1 VIALARIA
9 LLVLVFT
16 LDASPRPEGAAAK
29 AAVPAFGGHGL
40 VSRASQ
46 DGAWKA
52 GFSRVR
58 ITPGSPVPLAGYAN
72 RSKPFEGVAHELY
85 VKAMALEDAGGRRAL
100 LVTADHIG
108 WGAEVATPL
117 AEELVRRTGLPRE
130 AILLNASHTH
140 SGPRL
145 TLTPG
150 ARSGVSEEDAIQS
163 VQYTRGLQEKTVD
176 AAVKALADI
185 APAKLSWG
193 KGTAGFVVNRRERT
207 ERGIVLGVNPD
218 GPVDRSV
225 PVLRVDAPDG
235 RLRGIVFGAACH
247 NTTLTSQ
254 NLQVSGDYAGV
265 AQSWLESK
273 QEGSTA
279 MFVLGCGGD
288 ANPNPRGTMALALQ
302 HGEELGRE
310 VWRVATEATRS
321 AVSGPLSTAL
331 ASVDLPFKTFER
343 EELEK
348 LAGTP
353 GALAA
358 TAKQMVEFLD
368 AGARLPVRYRAPVAV
383 WRFGRDLTLV
393 GLPGETV
400 VDYARGVE
408 KLADPARLWVAGYC
422 NDKIGYLA
430 SRRVTEEGGYEA
442 QGLTK
447 GFGGPGFFS
456 PAAEEAVLDAVREL
470 LRRP

>member
-1 VIALARIA
+1 VIPVARISLL
-9 LLVLVFT
+9 LLVLF
-16 LDASPRPEGAAAK
+16 A
-29 AAVPAFGGHGL
+29 
-40 VSRASQ
+40 Q
-46 DGAWKA
+46 DGSWKA
-52 GFSRVR
+52 GFSRIR
-58 ITPGSPVPLAGYAN
+58 ITPGAPMPLAGYAN
-72 RSKPFEGVAHELY
+72 RAKPFESVAHDLY
-85 VKAMALEDAGGRRAL
+85 VKALALEDGGGRRAL

-117 AEELVRRTGLPRE
+117 AEELVRRTGLPRD

-150 ARSGVSEEDAIQS
+150 ARSGVSEEDALLC
-163 VQYTRGLQEKTVD
+163 VGYTKQLQEKTVD
-176 AAVKALADI
+176 AALKAIADLS
-185 APAKLSWG
+185 PAILSWG

-207 ERGIVLGVNPD
+207 DRGIVLGVNPD
-218 GPVDRSV
+218 GPADRTV
-225 PVLRVDAPDG
+225 PVLRIDAPDG

-254 NLQVSGDYAGV
+254 NLRVSGDYAGV
-265 AQSWLESK
+265 AQAWLEA
-273 QEGSTA
+273 QQDGATA

-288 ANPNPRGTMALALQ
+288 ANPSPRGTMELAVR

-310 VWRVATEATRS
+310 VWRVAREAKRL
-321 AVSGPLSTAL
+321 AGSGPLSTAL
-331 ASVDLPFKTFER
+331 ASVDLPFKTLER
-343 EELEK
+343 AEIEK

-353 GALAA
+353 GPLAA
-358 TAKQMVEFLD
+358 TARQMVEFLD

-383 WRFGRDLTLV
+383 WKLGRDLTLV

-400 VDYARGVE
+400 VDYAKGVE
-408 KLADPARLWVAGYC
+408 KLADPARLWIAGYC
-422 NDKIGYLA
+422 NDKIGYLP

-447 GFGGPGFFS
+447 GFGGPGFFA
-456 PAAEEAVLDAVREL
+456 PGVEEVILDAVKEL
-470 LRRP
+470 LRR

>member
-1 VIALARIA
+1 VIAPARIA
-9 LLVLVFT
+9 FLLLLLFPQ
-16 LDASPRPEGAAAK
+16 DA
-29 AAVPAFGGHGL
+29 
-40 VSRASQ
+40 
-46 DGAWKA
+46 AWKA
-52 GFSRVR
+52 GFASVR
-58 ITPGSPVPLAGYAN
+58 ITPASPIPLAGYAG
-72 RSKPFEGVAHELY
+72 RSAPFEGVAHELY
-85 VKAMALEDAGGRRAL
+85 VKALALEDAGGRRAL

-108 WGAEVATPL
+108 WGAEISVPL
-117 AEELVRRTGLPRE
+117 ADELVRRTGLKRD

-150 ARSGVSEEDAIQS
+150 ARSGVTEEDAAAG
-163 VQYTRGLQEKTVD
+163 VAYTKGLQEKTVE
-176 AAVKALADI
+176 AARNAVADLS
-185 APAKLSWG
+185 PARLSWG
-193 KGTAGFVVNRRERT
+193 KGTAGFVANRRERT

-225 PVLRVDAPDG
+225 PVLRVDALDG

-247 NTTLTSQ
+247 NTTLTSK

-265 AQSWLESK
+265 AQAWLESK
-273 QEGSTA
+273 QEGCTA

-288 ANPNPRGTMALALQ
+288 ANPNPRGTMELAAR
-302 HGEELGRE
+302 HGEDLARE
-310 VWRVATEATRS
+310 VWRVAQEEKRP

-343 EELEK
+343 PDLEK
-348 LAGTP
+348 IAGAP
-353 GALAA
+353 GPLAA

-368 AGARLPVRYRAPVAV
+368 AGARLPARYRAPVAV

-400 VDYARGVE
+400 VDYALAVE

-422 NDKIGYLA
+422 NDKIGYLP
-430 SRRVTEEGGYEA
+430 SRRVAEEGGYEA

-456 PAAEEAVLDAVREL
+456 PQAEDAVLDAVKEL
-470 LRRP
+470 LRRPP

>member
-1 VIALARIA
+1 MIGPGRVA
-9 LLVLVFT
+9 LLL
-16 LDASPRPEGAAAK
+16 LLLCPQNAAS
-29 AAVPAFGGHGL
+29 
-40 VSRASQ
+40 
-46 DGAWKA
+46 WNA
-52 GFSRVR
+52 GFARVR
-58 ITPGSPVPLAGYAN
+58 ITPAAPIPLAGYAG
-72 RSKPFEGVAHELY
+72 RAKPFEGVAHELY
-85 VKAMALEDAGGRRAL
+85 VKALALEDAGGRRAL

-108 WGAEVATPL
+108 WGAEISTPL
-117 AEELVRRTGLPRE
+117 AEELVRRTGLRRD

-150 ARSGVSEEDAIQS
+150 ARSGVAEDDAAAC
-163 VQYTRGLQEKTVD
+163 VAYTKGLQEKTVV
-176 AAVKALADI
+176 AALQAISAL

-193 KGTAGFVVNRRERT
+193 KGSAGFVANRRERT
-207 ERGIVLGVNPD
+207 DRGIVLGVNPD

-247 NTTLTSQ
+247 NTTLTAK

-265 AQSWLESK
+265 AQAWLESK
-273 QEGSTA
+273 QEGATA

-288 ANPNPRGTMALALQ
+288 ANPNPRGTMELAVR
-302 HGEELGRE
+302 HGEELARE
-310 VWRVATEATRS
+310 VWRVAQDEKRPS
-321 AVSGPLSTAL
+321 VSGPLSTAL
-331 ASVDLPFKTFER
+331 APVDLPFRTLER
-343 EELEK
+343 EEIEK

-353 GALAA
+353 GPLAA
-358 TAKQMVEFLD
+358 TATQMVEFLD

-400 VDYARGVE
+400 VDYALAVE
-408 KLADPARLWVAGYC
+408 KLADPARLWIAGYC
-422 NDKIGYLA
+422 NDKIGYLP
-430 SRRVTEEGGYEA
+430 SRRVAEEGGYEA

-456 PAAEEAVLDAVREL
+456 PAAEEAVLDAVRDL